1 MTTSND
7 CFCGQLSRDAGEDL
21 FGTASTVG
29 VWLLLEYSGRWG
41 EDAFGESELPPPV
54 KERLAEWL
62 NLRPRPRLLLIK
74 QRERKLT
81 GMAFYVALSRETN
94 SALYEFRLNSYAD
107 LLDLD
112 IAAVLQEAAEYAGQ
126 RGSQPLFLVCT
137 HGVHDKCCAKYGR
150 PVYAAMAERDDVVV
164 WQSSHVGGD
173 RFAANVVCLPQGIYY
188 GRVDQERDVEAIVGA
203 SNMGVVHLERYR
215 GRSCY
220 SFVVQAAEYYIREQT
235 GALRIDALRLL
246 DAEQTQRGR
255 WTVRFRSTADRLQY
269 TVRVARENMGMRNF
283 LVCKAEEQ
291 SDLVR
296 YRLDGY
302 EVENLLV

>member
-1 MTTSND
+1 MIVSND
-7 CFCGQLSRDAGEDL
+7 CFCGQLSREAGEDL

-29 VWLLLEYSGRWG
+29 AWLLLEYSGRWG
-41 EDAFGESELPPPV
+41 EDAFGESELPAPV

-62 NLRPRPRLLLIK
+62 NLKPRPRLLLIK

-94 SALYEFRLNSYAD
+94 SALYEFRLSSYED
-107 LLDLD
+107 LLDLN
-112 IAAVLQEAAEYAGQ
+112 IAAVLQEAAEYGDQ
-126 RGSQPLFLVCT
+126 RSSRPLFLVCT

-150 PVYAAMAERDDVVV
+150 PVYTAMAEREDVVV

-188 GRVDQERDVEAIVGA
+188 GRVDQERDLDAIVEASNSGA
-203 SNMGVVHLERYR
+203 VHLERYR

-220 SFVVQAAEYYIREQT
+220 SFVAQAAEYYVREQT
-235 GALRIDALRLL
+235 GARRIDALRLL
-246 DAEQTQRGR
+246 GVEQPARGR

-269 TVRVARENMGMRNF
+269 TVQVARENMGVRNF

-302 EVENLLV
+302 EVGSLD